1 MAAMAGRAAPPAV
14 GRARQEGALP
24 RAPRTFSASLPIRQL
39 RAPGAGAAEGSAGLP
54 ARAGAA
60 AGAGALAALVSRTR
74 GRRPRRRPARRPGA
88 ALLQGW
94 RSRSA
99 APACSSGHDL
109 DTLAEWH
116 SATSI
121 RRAWRAERRASILA
135 SVRAGWADSVTCAA
149 ANKGPRAECMTPT
162 NLTLVGSPP
171 LLWVAFYDTDVEQ
184 GIRRAAL
191 AKYLFQDV
199 CEQMD
204 SSHMLDGAASCSA
217 PADRGS
223 EGASLET
230 AAHCRATVASPDFPV
245 PDDFSRF
252 DVLVAMS
259 ERAREHIVGS
269 DPTGAYAHKVV
280 CITDF
285 VDVCESWPDQ
295 ADPAGQCRFARA
307 RGRGRGRGLGRGRG
321 RGRGRRRRRR
331 RRPSPLY
338 RHLLSR

>member
-184 GIRRAAL
+184 DCLTKSTA
-191 AKYLFQDV
+191 
-199 CEQMD
+199 
-204 SSHMLDGAASCSA
+204 SSHNGPPSA
-217 PADRGS
+217 PARGDHPPHVQ
-223 EGASLET
+223 GGRSLIGEELT
-230 AAHCRATVASPDFPV
+230 QH
-245 PDDFSRF
+245 
-252 DVLVAMS
+252 
-259 ERAREHIVGS
+259 
-269 DPTGAYAHKVV
+269 
-280 CITDF
+280 
-285 VDVCESWPDQ
+285 
-295 ADPAGQCRFARA
+295 
-307 RGRGRGRGLGRGRG
+307 GRGTGQ
-321 RGRGRRRRRR
+321 
-331 RRPSPLY
+331 PLAAP
-338 RHLLSR
+338 